1 MHKTS
6 TITYII
12 LIVLTITS
20 AVLSKFSTSYI
31 AILILLLAVLK
42 FIGISFQ
49 FMELKKAN
57 PFWKGM
63 VLGFLLLFT
72 AIVLAVK

>member
-1 MHKTS
+1 MHKTT

-12 LIVLTITS
+12 LISLTITS
-20 AVLSKFSTSYI
+20 AILSKLNIPYVVI
-31 AILILLLAVLK
+31 IILLLAVLK